1 MKTKQSRGFT
11 LIELL
16 VVIAIIAILA
26 ALLLPATPVCTTAA
40 GPAVEMPGPRG
51 HYGSD
56 QSPALLGWGGQRS
69 R

>member
-1 MKTKQSRGFT
+1 MVAHAVGGVRLNRVAAQVAKT
-11 LIELL
+11 
-16 VVIAIIAILA
+16 
-26 ALLLPATPVCTTAA
+26 

-56 QSPALLGWGGQRS
+56 QSPALLGWGGQRG